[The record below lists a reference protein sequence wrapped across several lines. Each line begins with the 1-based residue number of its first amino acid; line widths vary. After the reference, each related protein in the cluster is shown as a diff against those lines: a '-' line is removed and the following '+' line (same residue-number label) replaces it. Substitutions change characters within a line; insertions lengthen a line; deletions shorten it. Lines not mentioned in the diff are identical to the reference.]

1 MPTLFPRMNKSVKPS
16 LFRLPLRPTRCIGST
31 MVNHKVRLILE
42 FCALPV
48 GYIPNSSFLWYN
60 PDKRAVGCVE
70 GHSRKCCN

>member
-1 MPTLFPRMNKSVKPS
+1 MPTLFPRMNKSVTQS
-16 LFRLPLRPTRCIGST
+16 LFTWPLWPTRYIGSAIA
-31 MVNHKVRLILE
+31 NGVRLILE
-42 FCALPV
+42 FCALSV